1 MTDETTTEQDAA
13 PEPLSE
19 ADRPLVEQYDAGLFD
34 LDGVVYVGADA
45 VPRAPEDLER
55 ARAAAMKV
63 AFVTNNASRTPDAV
77 VEHLRKVGVR
87 AEVGDVVTSAQAA
100 ARLVAERVPVGSR
113 VLVVGGEGLLVAIR
127 ERGLVP
133 VRTAAEDP
141 AAVVQ
146 GFHPEVGWRQLAEG
160 AYAVR
165 RNVPWIASNVDR
177 TLPTDGGLAPGNGTL
192 VEVIRMATGQT
203 PVIAGKPAPPLFR
216 ETVERVGA
224 ERPLVIGDRLDTD
237 IEGANAAGMPSML
250 VLTGVS
256 KLADLLT
263 APENQRPTYLAR
275 DLAGLFAS
283 HPAPRAGDG
292 SATCGEWTATL
303 ERQDAAGADGR
314 KGQLVVRLSGSGD
327 PLDGARALLA
337 AVWTATEP
345 ARIDASEA
353 LALLRGQDAA
363 MG

>member
-1 MTDETTTEQDAA
+1 MTDETATEHDAA
-13 PEPLSE
+13 CEPLSE
-19 ADRPLVEQYDAGLFD
+19 ADRPLVEQYDTGLFD

-55 ARAAAMKV
+55 ARAAAMRV

-87 AEVGDVVTSAQAA
+87 AEVSDVVTSAQAA
-100 ARLVAERVPVGSR
+100 ARLVAERVPEGSR
-113 VLVVGGEGLLVAIR
+113 VLVVGGEGLLVAVR

-133 VRTAAEDP
+133 VQTAAEDP

-160 AYAVR
+160 TYAVR
-165 RNVPWIASNVDR
+165 RDVPWIASNVDR

-192 VEVIRMATGQT
+192 VEVIRMATGRT
-203 PVIAGKPAPPLFR
+203 PVIAGKPAPPLFH

-237 IEGANAAGMPSML
+237 IEGANASGMPSML
-250 VLTGVS
+250 VLTGVT
-256 KLADLLT
+256 KLGDLLT

-275 DLAGLFAS
+275 DLAGLFAP
-283 HPAPRAGDG
+283 HPAPRLGDG
-292 SATCGEWTATL
+292 TATCGEWTAVL
-303 ERQDAAGADGR
+303 ERQETGTDDRQQQFMA
-314 KGQLVVRLSGSGD
+314 RLSGSGD

-337 AVWTATEP
+337 AVWSAPES
-345 ARIDASEA
+345 ARVDASEA